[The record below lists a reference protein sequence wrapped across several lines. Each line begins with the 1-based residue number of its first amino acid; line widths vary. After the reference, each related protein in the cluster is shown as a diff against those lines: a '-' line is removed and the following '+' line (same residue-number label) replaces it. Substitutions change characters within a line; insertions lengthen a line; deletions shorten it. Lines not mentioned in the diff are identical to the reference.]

1 MNAFAKPIPNSELA
15 FNQPRSDGEN
25 GKKAFLS
32 AEEAAPM
39 LNISPRTLLRWARE
53 GLVPAHPLSGTKR
66 RIWRFVPAEL
76 DAWAF
81 SKVNSTRDC
90 CQNSRRE

>member
-1 MNAFAKPIPNSELA
+1 MNAFARPIPNSELA
-15 FNQPRSDGEN
+15 FDQPRSDGVNE
-25 GKKAFLS
+25 KKAFLS

-66 RIWRFVPAEL
+66 RIWRFVAAEL
-76 DAWAF
+76 DAWVF